1 MTENQQIARQNA
13 ELVQEVTADFLARQQ
28 SRRALELKW
37 QLCQNYLAGNQ
48 YVDVTPRQTVEE
60 TEKPYGWS
68 FRGVYNNIAPVIESR
83 LAKLSRVRPKL
94 IVRPATDEES
104 DLRSAELASNLLAA
118 TADRICLSDVVER
131 ATVLSETY
139 GTAFY
144 QILWNPRTGKTVG
157 IADGKSVKEGDV
169 AVLALS
175 PFEIYP
181 DSLTAESLAEVKSLI
196 HAKAVSVETIAQQYG
211 KKVEGKGVDVYTLTD
226 ATLALQGEKRK
237 EEEGKVLL
245 IERYERESEAY
256 PNGRLVVVAGDTLLY
271 SGDLPYENGEDG
283 QRDFPFV
290 RQTALLYAGN
300 FFGTSMIERLIPLQ
314 RAYNAVKNRKHELLN
329 RLANGVLT
337 VEDGSVD
344 TDDLLED
351 GLAPGKVV
359 VYRQGS
365 NPPAFLAGESFPK
378 AFAEEEERLAA
389 EFMQI
394 SGVSEISRNSQ
405 TPLRVTSGTALQLL
419 IEQEENRISMTADAE
434 KRAIVAVG
442 KQILR
447 LLRSFAGK
455 QRIMRCGGTGKRVQ
469 MYYFSE
475 SDLTSDDVAIDAET
489 ELSSSPAQVR
499 SMILELLSANLLTDE
514 KGKLSAATRKKLLRT
529 MGYGTLADGGDL
541 SELHVARASEE
552 NLLLRTKEVA
562 AEEYDDHDLHVVE
575 HTRYLLSEQPGEEEK
590 ARIIAHVRKHK
601 AFNAGGNYGE

>member
-1 MTENQQIARQNA
+1 MTENKQIARQNA
-13 ELVQEVTADFLARQQ
+13 ELVREVTADFLQRREQ
-28 SRRALELKW
+28 RRALELNW

-60 TEKPYGWS
+60 MEKPYGWS

-104 DLRSAELASNLLAA
+104 DLRSAELASNLLSA
-118 TADRICLSDVVER
+118 TADRICLSDTVER

-139 GTAFY
+139 GTSFY

-196 HAKAVSVETIAQQYG
+196 HAKAVAVETIAERYG
-211 KKVEGKGVDVYTLTD
+211 KKIEGTGVDVYTLPSP
-226 ATLALQGEKRK
+226 LSVQEQKK
-237 EEEGKVLL
+237 EDGKVLL

-256 PNGRLVVVAGDTLLY
+256 PRGRLVVVAGDTLLY
-271 SGDLPYENGEDG
+271 NGDLPYENGEDG

-365 NPPAFLAGESFPK
+365 NPPAFLSGESFPK
-378 AFAEEEERLAA
+378 AFAEEEERLSA

-447 LLRSFAGK
+447 LIRSFAGK

-475 SDLTSDDVAIDAET
+475 NDLTSDDVAIDAET

-514 KGKLSAATRKKLLRT
+514 NGKISAATRKKLLRT

-541 SELHVARASEE
+541 TELHVARASEE
-552 NLLLRTKEVA
+552 NLVMRTKEAA
-562 AEEYDDHDLHVVE
+562 AEEYDDHSLHVVE
-575 HTRYLLSEQPGEEEK
+575 HTRYLLSEQPSEEEK
-590 ARIIAHVRKHK
+590 ARIIAHVKQHK
-601 AFNAGGNYGE
+601 AYLAGGNYGE